1 VRATRL
7 RDGTVLVR
15 LHPNDLI
22 SAPWS
27 IVDHWSNVYA
37 SGEVVERA
45 YPDSTRQRLWVL
57 RDAAQEPI
65 PTHLVGDQ
73 LAAATAART
82 APAPAAAPA
91 EAHPAR
97 ADERG
102 PWRLSGGVVVP
113 VLICLLAVIGLWQLP
128 DLSPRDDLPDI
139 GYTTTRAL
147 VLETGLKDDAGQDAM
162 RVRVLDGPDAGKVVI
177 AAGQSSLPGTSAGP
191 TMNVGDEVA
200 LTRYSGAAGGFSV
213 VNEVWRLP
221 VLLILLG
228 AWALF
233 VTLVGG
239 WQGVRSLLALALTL
253 LVVAKVVVPLL
264 LRGFDPIP
272 LAVGAAAIVTVLTL
286 ALTEGLRR
294 TTLAASLGTI
304 VALLITAG
312 IAAVATGAARFSAA
326 QGSEDIIYLFPILG
340 DRLDL
345 GALLLAATI
354 LGALGVLDDVTVTQ
368 AAAVVALRESDA
380 ASPRTT
386 IFRRAMAV
394 GRSHIAATVNTLVLA
409 YLGAGLPLLLLFAI
423 GGDSPSV
430 VANGEIVAVEIVRS
444 LAGSF
449 GIVAAVPLTTAIAA
463 FLLPA
468 DRKLLAAGGGV
479 SS

>member
-7 RDGTVLVR
+7 PDGTVLVR
-15 LHPNDLI
+15 LHPQDLI

-27 IVDHWSNVYA
+27 ITGRWTNDYA
-37 SGEVVERA
+37 SGEIVERSQ
-45 YPDSTRQRLWVL
+45 PDGQTERLWVL

-65 PTHLVGDQ
+65 PAHLVADQ
-73 LAAATAART
+73 LAAALTAVARP
-82 APAPAAAPA
+82 APAPHGIPAP
-91 EAHPAR
+91 ETHSPR
-97 ADERG
+97 
-102 PWRLSGGVVVP
+102 PSVGVLLP
-113 VLICLLAVIGLWQLP
+113 VFVSLLAVAGLWLLP
-128 DLSPRDDLPDI
+128 DLSPRNELPDI

-147 VLETGLKDDAGQDAM
+147 VLQLGLTDDAGQPAM
-162 RVRVLDGPDAGKVVI
+162 RVRILDGPDAGKEVV
-177 AAGQSSLPGTSAGP
+177 ATGQGALPGTSAGP
-191 TMNVGDEVA
+191 TIEAGDEVS
-200 LTRYSGAAGGFSV
+200 LTQYTGAAGGFNV

-233 VTLVGG
+233 VTLIGG

-272 LAVGAAAIVTVLTL
+272 LAVASAAGVTVLTL

-312 IAAVATGAARFSAA
+312 IAALATAAARFSAA
-326 QGSEDIIYLFPILG
+326 QGSEEIIYLFPIIG
-340 DRLDL
+340 DRVDL
-345 GALLLAATI
+345 GGLLLAATI

-368 AAAVVALRESDA
+368 AAAVVALRESDPL
-380 ASPRTT
+380 SPRPKL
-386 IFRRAMAV
+386 FARAMAI

-423 GGDSPSV
+423 GGDSPQV
-430 VANGEIVAVEIVRS
+430 VANGELVAVEIVRS

-463 FLLPA
+463 FLVPPT
-468 DRKLLAAGGGV
+468 RHEP
-479 SS
+479 S